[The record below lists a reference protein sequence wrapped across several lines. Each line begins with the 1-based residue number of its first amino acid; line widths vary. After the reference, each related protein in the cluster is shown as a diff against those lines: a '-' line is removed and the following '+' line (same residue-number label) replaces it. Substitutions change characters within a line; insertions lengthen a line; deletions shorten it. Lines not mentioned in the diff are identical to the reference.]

1 MEQLALLTLI
11 RQELSTEQNTV
22 DLDLIFSQSDIVN
35 VILQILGEPVGSET
49 LKYLK
54 LEAGWILSNLAYGSE
69 E

>member
-35 VILQILGEPVGSET
+35 VIL
-49 LKYLK
+49 
-54 LEAGWILSNLAYGSE
+54 
-69 E
+69 